1 LNKLLGENGTD
12 ISSTK
17 STIRPNGSANRLS
30 RAIVGH
36 GTIAEVRDP
45 HLQMELDEL
54 KGAIVKQKS

>member
-17 STIRPNGSANRLS
+17 SASRPNRSANRVS
-30 RAIVGH
+30 RAIVEH
-36 GTIAEVRDP
+36 GTIAEIRDP